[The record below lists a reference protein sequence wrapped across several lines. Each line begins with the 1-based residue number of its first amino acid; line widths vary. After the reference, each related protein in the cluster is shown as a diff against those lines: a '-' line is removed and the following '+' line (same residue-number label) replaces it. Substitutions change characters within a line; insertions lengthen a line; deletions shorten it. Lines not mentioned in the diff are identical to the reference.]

1 MKRMFMGGALIAIGA
16 GILTLSSGVAGGSP
30 PVALVFNDAAQ
41 QVTLTIP
48 TPPCAPDQQGCKWVL
63 FVNEPDVAGKPV
75 VGSVTGTSG
84 VLTVKYPADFCGVL
98 QADART
104 GPPFVQVY
112 GLLHHVGGD
121 CPPPPASTTTTSTTS
136 AQPTGTTEPPP
147 TPPNVSATASSPP
160 APGAAA
166 PTNDLPATEAP
177 AVAGTS
183 SPAASDSPAASGT
196 SQLPFTGVDVKP
208 LLVVGSASVVT
219 GLALLIRRRR
229 PTP

>member
-1 MKRMFMGGALIAIGA
+1 
-16 GILTLSSGVAGGSP
+16 
-30 PVALVFNDAAQ
+30 
-41 QVTLTIP
+41 VTLTIP

-112 GLLHHVGGD
+112 GIRHHVGGD
-121 CPPPPASTTTTSTTS
+121 CPPPTTTTTTMST
-136 AQPTGTTEPPP
+136 QPTGTTEPPP
-147 TPPNVSATASSPP
+147 TPPNVSATAGSPP
-160 APGAAA
+160 VPGAVA
-166 PTNDLPATEAP
+166 PTSDLPATDAP
-177 AVAGTS
+177 SAAGTS
-183 SPAASDSPAASGT
+183 TPAASSTP
-196 SQLPFTGVDVKP
+196 SQLPFTGIDVKP
-208 LLVVGSASVVT
+208 LLLVGSASVLT

-229 PTP
+229 TTP

>member
-1 MKRMFMGGALIAIGA
+1 MKRMFMGGALIALGVA
-16 GILTLSSGVAGGSP
+16 ILTLSSGVAGGSP
-30 PVALVFNDAAQ
+30 PVALVFDDAAQ

-75 VGSVTGTSG
+75 VGSVTGTTG

-112 GLLHHVGGD
+112 GLVHHVGGD
-121 CPPPPASTTTTSTTS
+121 CPPSPTTTMST
-136 AQPTGTTEPPP
+136 QPTGTTEPPP

-160 APGAAA
+160 VPAAVA

-177 AVAGTS
+177 AAAGTS
-183 SPAASDSPAASGT
+183 TPVATSTP
-196 SQLPFTGVDVKP
+196 SQLPFTGIDVKP
-208 LLVVGSASVVT
+208 LFLVGSASVLT

-229 PTP
+229 TTP